1 MRLPPNIRTGPVT
14 WIQALIA
21 VAVLAS
27 TLVLGLEK
35 ILASEAVASIFTAA
49 LGYVFSAGAV
59 ERASRTRETAD
70 RIERE
75 ANGSWP
81 SFCHAFAVSALGQP
95 KPRDRPR

>member
-1 MRLPPNIRTGPVT
+1 MRLPPNLSPAPVT
-14 WIQALIA
+14 WVQAVITIG
-21 VAVLAS
+21 VLAA

-49 LGYVFSAGAV
+49 LGYVYTAGAV

-75 ANGSWP
+75 ANG
-81 SFCHAFAVSALGQP
+81 A
-95 KPRDRPR
+95 

>member
-1 MRLPPNIRTGPVT
+1 MRALPNGRSLGPVT
-14 WIQALIA
+14 WIQAVIT
-21 VAVLAS
+21 VAVLAA

-49 LGYVFSAGAV
+49 LGYVYTAGAV

-75 ANGSWP
+75 ANG
-81 SFCHAFAVSALGQP
+81 G
-95 KPRDRPR
+95 

>member
-1 MRLPPNIRTGPVT
+1 MRLPPNVTSAPVT
-14 WIQALIA
+14 WVQALIT

-49 LGYVFSAGAV
+49 LGYVYTAGAV

-70 RIERE
+70 RIERA
-75 ANGSWP
+75 ANGS
-81 SFCHAFAVSALGQP
+81 
-95 KPRDRPR
+95 